1 MLLEAALCGISA
13 GLFRIIEAVIAI
25 ASLKPWN
32 KGKALGYW
40 LIYRLCGLIL
50 GGVINLGL
58 KTDNNQ
64 AERVSYAVSTT
75 IQAAGT
81 FVRLFLNKLER
92 VERQDETR
100 ARCIIGLT
108 DKRHHLFC
116 GKGTPGT
123 ALPYCFDFSRMV
135 SCLA

>member
-1 MLLEAALCGISA
+1 MGRQAAVRNLEVDTPAQQPRQIRPLPIPPWLMLLEAALCGISA

-75 IQAAGT
+75 IQAAGIE
-81 FVRLFLNKLER
+81 ER
-92 VERQDETR
+92 
-100 ARCIIGLT
+100 
-108 DKRHHLFC
+108 
-116 GKGTPGT
+116 
-123 ALPYCFDFSRMV
+123 
-135 SCLA
+135 